1 MPTTKKKPAGPAE
14 APAELT
20 RITPAKPRN
29 VAAYEAAVAEFSLGT
44 DLFGK
49 GQFADAAEHFAS
61 VIASATQE
69 EPILADRARTF
80 ASICAKRAA
89 SPDAGGQDAEG
100 LYHRAVLASNA
111 GQLDEA
117 WSMLERALA
126 SRPADASILYAR
138 ASVRGLQGNVD
149 GAASEL
155 KRALAI
161 DPTLRFHAASDSDF
175 DAVRDEAAFIDVIE
189 PSHTGA

>member
-126 SRPADASILYAR
+126 SRPADASI
-138 ASVRGLQGNVD
+138 
-149 GAASEL
+149 
-155 KRALAI
+155 AI